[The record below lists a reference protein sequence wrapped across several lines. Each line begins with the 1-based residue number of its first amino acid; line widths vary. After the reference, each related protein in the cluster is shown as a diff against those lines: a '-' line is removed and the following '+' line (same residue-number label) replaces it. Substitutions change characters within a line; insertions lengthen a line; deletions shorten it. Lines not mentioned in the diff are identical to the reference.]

1 MTIPK
6 GPLVPNPRYTELK
19 NLLNQLAQE
28 ESTLRNTFRDACR
41 RMGSNDVWI
50 GPTARAWQTK
60 IGSYDA
66 QLRQLLSRAIADVQA
81 ELAGTPKEV
90 DPRVQ

>member
-1 MTIPK
+1 MNTPK
-6 GPLVPNPRYTELK
+6 GPFAPNPRYTELK
-19 NLLNQLAQE
+19 NLLNQLEQE
-28 ESTLRNTFRDACR
+28 ESTLRNTFRDTCR

-50 GPTARAWQTK
+50 GPTARVWQTK

-66 QLRQLLSRAIADVQA
+66 QLRQLLSRAVADVQA

-90 DPRVQ
+90 NLRI